1 MAPLALLGA
10 NEHAKAE
17 HYDIR
22 WMFALD
28 LLDLG
33 CDWNAKDRGGHR
45 AIDLLRK
52 QATPQLTAYVVENY
66 PNLRHLFK

>member
-1 MAPLALLGA
+1 
-10 NEHAKAE
+10 
-17 HYDIR
+17 
-22 WMFALD
+22 
-28 LLDLG
+28 
-33 CDWNAKDRGGHR
+33 GHR